1 MNITGRIAVFPRLPE
16 KISRLQE
23 LAYNLWWSW
32 NPDAQALFSSLG
44 AELWRSVNQN
54 PVKFLRSARQ
64 ELLNQAAADGEW
76 LARFEAVL
84 TDFDAYMSP
93 TANTWHRRTHG
104 DRDPATIAYFS
115 AEFGLH
121 EALPIYSGG
130 LGILSGDH
138 CKEASDLG
146 LPFVGVGFLYP
157 QGYFIQRITGEGAQE
172 AIYEKLDFSEVPA
185 TPALDANGQ
194 PVLIH
199 VDLPGR
205 TVYAKV
211 WRIQVGRIPLYLMDT
226 DVERNA
232 PQDRELSARLYGG
245 DHEMR
250 ISQEFVL
257 GIGGVRVL
265 RALGL
270 NPSVWHMNEGHSA
283 FLNLERIR
291 EMVQGE
297 QPPPRPSPVPGE
309 GEVVPPPPA
318 PPPSQGGVPSINSG
332 HRLSQSKERGEF
344 APPPRPSPVPGE
356 GEFAPPPRPSPVTG
370 EGEVVPPPQAPPPS
384 QGGVPSIN
392 SGHRLNL
399 SKERGEGIPFDA
411 AVEAVRAGSIFTTH
425 TPVPAGHDAFAFE
438 LMEKFFWQF
447 WGQLG
452 IDRERFLALA
462 SHDQGWGKQFSMT
475 VLAFHLSA
483 YHNGVSELHGDVSR
497 KMWKEMWPGTPVG
510 QVPITSITNGVHT
523 GTWLAA
529 ELRTLYNRYLQSD
542 WLEEVDNPAT
552 WDAFATV
559 PDGELWAVH
568 NQRKAKMVDFV
579 RDRVRRQYTR
589 HGEGPRRLAEAGKL
603 LDPNALTLGF
613 ARRFATYKRATLIFR
628 DMERIK
634 RILTD
639 PERPVQI
646 VFAGK
651 AHPKDEPGRALIQ
664 RIYQLSQEPELAG
677 KIVFVENYDMNVAR
691 YLISGVDVWLNTPR
705 RPYEAS
711 GTSGQK
717 AALSGAPNFSILDG
731 WWREGYDNTSGATN
745 GWAIGE
751 EREYKDTE
759 TQDEADA
766 LSFYATLEDE
776 LLPLFFERDADG
788 LPLGWLEKMRRSIAT
803 CGPHFSMR
811 RMVKEYTERLY
822 LPALSTGSAAA
833 SDNYAAARALA
844 EWKRHVRENWFSVNL
859 QLVQGAPSQAAV
871 GDALTLTA
879 RLWPGRLS
887 AEDLAVE
894 VVMGAEGVAFSG
906 AESDSEF
913 AGAPTVIAM
922 QPGERHG
929 DDSIDYTGTLAPAE
943 SGRLAVGIRVR
954 PQHAGMVHGY
964 EVGLAR
970 WV

>member
-1 MNITGRIAVFPRLPE
+1 MSGTIRKRLGCNRLPFCSIDPLRSSTPADWISIRWLRVQIARVRMKILGRISVFPKLPD
-16 KISRLQE
+16 SLFRLQE

-32 NPDAQALFSSLG
+32 NPAAQALFSSLDE
-44 AELWRSVNQN
+44 ELWRTVNQN

-64 ELLNQAAADGEW
+64 ELLNQAASDEGW
-76 LARFEAVL
+76 LARFGTVL
-84 TDFDAYMSP
+84 ADFDAYMHP
-93 TANTWHRRTHG
+93 QANTWHRRTHAN
-104 DRDPATIAYFS
+104 PQSPIPNPQSPTIAYFS

-157 QGYFIQRITGEGAQE
+157 QGYFTQRIAADGQQE
-172 AIYEKLDFSEVPA
+172 ALYEKLDFSEVPA
-185 TPALDANGQ
+185 TPALDPNGQ
-194 PVLIH
+194 PILIH

-291 EMVQGE
+291 ELVQGE
-297 QPPPRPSPVPGE
+297 A
-309 GEVVPPPPA
+309 PPPPA
-318 PPPSQGGVPSINSG
+318 QGSVGRIGNPPYDSRTDSPTYDATVGRIGNPPAPT
-332 HRLSQSKERGEF
+332 LS
-344 APPPRPSPVPGE
+344 
-356 GEFAPPPRPSPVTG
+356 
-370 EGEVVPPPQAPPPS
+370 
-384 QGGVPSIN
+384 
-392 SGHRLNL
+392 
-399 SKERGEGIPFDA
+399 FDA
-411 AVEAVRAGSIFTTH
+411 ALEAVRAGSIFTTH

-452 IDRERFLALA
+452 IDRDRFMALA
-462 SHDQGWGKQFSMT
+462 SHDQGWGRQFSMT

-483 YHNGVSELHGDVSR
+483 YHNGVSELHGQVSR
-497 KMWKEMWPGTPVG
+497 EMWKEMWPDTPVA

-523 GTWLAA
+523 GTWLAG
-529 ELRTLYNRYLQSD
+529 ELRDLYDRYLQSD

-552 WDAFATV
+552 WEALATV

-568 NQRKAKMVDFV
+568 NQRKAKMVHFV

-589 HGEGPRRLAEAGKL
+589 HGEGPRRLAEANRL
-603 LDPNALTLGF
+603 LDPQALTLGF

-628 DMERIK
+628 DLERIK

-639 PERPVQI
+639 PDRPVQI

-664 RIYQLSQEPELAG
+664 RVYELSQAPELVG

-691 YLISGVDVWLNTPR
+691 HLIAGVDVWLNTPR

-731 WWREGYDNTSGATN
+731 WWREGYDGTN
-745 GWAIGE
+745 GWSIGE
-751 EREYKDTE
+751 EREYKDAE

-766 LSFYATLEDE
+766 LSFYATMEDE
-776 LLPLFFERDADG
+776 IVPLFYTRDADG
-788 LPLGWLEKMRRSIAT
+788 LPLGWLGKMRRSIVT
-803 CGPHFSMR
+803 CGPLFSMR

-822 LPALSTGSAAA
+822 VPALTTGIAAQTDGFA
-833 SDNYAAARALA
+833 GARALA
-844 EWKRHVRENWFSVNL
+844 EWKRRVRDNWFSVNL
-859 QLVQGAPSQAAV
+859 QSVQAAPSQAAV
-871 GDALTLTA
+871 GDAIALA
-879 RLWPGRLS
+879 VRLWPGRLS
-887 AEDLAVE
+887 ADDLAVE
-894 VVMGAEGVAFSG
+894 IVMGADTG
-906 AESDSEF
+906 SDF
-913 AGAPTVIAM
+913 GDAPVTILM
-922 QPGERHG
+922 QPGQRHADG
-929 DDSIDYTGTLAPAE
+929 SIDYTGSVTPAE

-954 PQHAGMVHGY
+954 PSHAGMVHGY
-964 EVGLAR
+964 EMGLAR

>member
-1 MNITGRIAVFPRLPE
+1 MNILGRISVFPKLPAT
-16 KISRLQE
+16 ISRLQE
-23 LAYNLWWSW
+23 LAYNLWWIW
-32 NPDAQALFSSLG
+32 NPTAQTLFSSLDE
-44 AELWRSVNQN
+44 ALWRSVNQN

-64 ELLNQAAADGEW
+64 ELLNRAAADGEW
-76 LARFEAVL
+76 LALFSTVL
-84 TDFDAYMSP
+84 ADFDAYMDP
-93 TANTWHRRTHG
+93 AANTWQRRTHAN
-104 DRDPATIAYFS
+104 PQSPIPNPQSPTIAYFS

-157 QGYFIQRITGEGAQE
+157 QGYFTQRIAADGQQE

-245 DHEMR
+245 DNEMR

-270 NPSVWHMNEGHSA
+270 HPTVWHMNEGHSA

-291 EMVQGE
+291 ELVQGE
-297 QPPPRPSPVPGE
+297 VLPDSVGRIGNPPTPT
-309 GEVVPPPPA
+309 
-318 PPPSQGGVPSINSG
+318 
-332 HRLSQSKERGEF
+332 L
-344 APPPRPSPVPGE
+344 
-356 GEFAPPPRPSPVTG
+356 
-370 EGEVVPPPQAPPPS
+370 
-384 QGGVPSIN
+384 
-392 SGHRLNL
+392 
-399 SKERGEGIPFDA
+399 PFDA
-411 AVEAVRAGSIFTTH
+411 AVEVVRAGSIFTTH

-447 WGQLG
+447 WGQMG
-452 IDRERFLALA
+452 IDRDRFMALA
-462 SHDQGWGKQFSMT
+462 SHDQGWGVQFSMT
-475 VLAFHLSA
+475 VLAFRLSA
-483 YHNGVSELHGDVSR
+483 YHNGVSELHGQVSR
-497 KMWKEMWPGTPVG
+497 EMWKEMWPGTPVA
-510 QVPITSITNGVHT
+510 QVPVGFITNGVHT

-529 ELRTLYNRYLQSD
+529 DLRSLYDRYLQSD

-552 WDAFATV
+552 WEKLSAI
-559 PDGELWAVH
+559 PDQELWDVH
-568 NQRKAKMVDFV
+568 NLRKAKMVDFV

-589 HGEGPRRLAEAGKL
+589 HGEGPRRLEQTGRL
-603 LDPNALTLGF
+603 LDPHALTLGF

-628 DMERIK
+628 DLERLK
-634 RILTD
+634 RILSD

-664 RIYQLSQEPELAG
+664 RIYQLSQQPELAG

-691 YLISGVDVWLNTPR
+691 HLIAGVDVWLNTPR

-731 WWREGYDNTSGATN
+731 WWREGYDGTN

-751 EREYKDTE
+751 ERAYKDAE

-766 LSFYATLEDE
+766 LSFYASLEDD
-776 LLPLFFERDADG
+776 LLPLFYTRNAAG
-788 LPLGWLEKMRRSIAT
+788 LPLGWLEKMRRSIVT
-803 CGPHFSMR
+803 CGPRFSMR
-811 RMVKEYTERLY
+811 RMVKEYSERLY
-822 LPALSTGSAAA
+822 VPALTTGAAAA

-844 EWKRHVRENWFSVNL
+844 EWKRRVRENWFSVNL
-859 QLVQGAPSQAAV
+859 HSVQAAPAQAAV
-871 GDALTLTA
+871 GDAIPLTA
-879 RLWPGRLS
+879 RLWPGRL
-887 AEDLAVE
+887 AADDLAVE
-894 VVMGAEGVAFSG
+894 IVVGNDAGN
-906 AESDSEF
+906 DF
-913 AGAPTVIAM
+913 AAPTVIPM
-922 QPGERHG
+922 QAGERHADG
-929 DDSIDYTGTLAPAE
+929 SIIYAAILSPAE
-943 SGRLAVGIRVR
+943 SGRLAVGMRVR
-954 PQHAGMVHGY
+954 PSHPGMVHGY
-964 EVGLAR
+964 ELGLAR

>member
-1 MNITGRIAVFPRLPE
+1 MNISGHISVFPKLPDNIARLH
-16 KISRLQE
+16 E

-32 NPDAQALFSSLG
+32 NPKAQALFSSLDG
-44 AELWRSVNQN
+44 ELWRSVNQN
-54 PVKFLRSARQ
+54 PVRFLRRARQ
-64 ELLNQAAADGEW
+64 ELLNQAAANDEW
-76 LARFEAVL
+76 LARFAGVL
-84 TDFDAYMSP
+84 ADFDAYMHP
-93 TANTWHRRTHG
+93 QANTWHRRTYG

-157 QGYFIQRITGEGAQE
+157 QGYFTQRITDDGTQE
-172 AIYEKLDFSEVPA
+172 ALYEKLDFSEVPA
-185 TPALDANGQ
+185 TPALDPSGQ

-291 EMVQGE
+291 EMVQ
-297 QPPPRPSPVPGE
+297 
-309 GEVVPPPPA
+309 
-318 PPPSQGGVPSINSG
+318 QGLPY
-332 HRLSQSKERGEF
+332 E
-344 APPPRPSPVPGE
+344 
-356 GEFAPPPRPSPVTG
+356 
-370 EGEVVPPPQAPPPS
+370 
-384 QGGVPSIN
+384 
-392 SGHRLNL
+392 
-399 SKERGEGIPFDA
+399 A

-447 WGQLG
+447 WGQMG
-452 IDRERFLALA
+452 IDRERFLNLA
-462 SHDQGWGKQFSMT
+462 RHEQSWGPEFSMT

-483 YHNGVSELHGDVSR
+483 YHNGVSELHGHVSR
-497 KMWKEMWPGTPVG
+497 DMWKEMWPGTPVG
-510 QVPITSITNGVHT
+510 QVPITYITNGVHT
-523 GTWLAA
+523 GTWLAG
-529 ELRTLYNRYLQSD
+529 ELRELYDRYLQSD
-542 WLEEVDNPAT
+542 WLEEVDDPAT
-552 WDAFATV
+552 WDALTTV

-568 NQRKAKMVDFV
+568 NQRKVKMVDFV
-579 RDRVRRQYTR
+579 RDRVARQYTR
-589 HGEGPRRLAEAGKL
+589 HGEGPRRLAEANHL

-628 DMERIK
+628 DLERIK

-651 AHPKDEPGRALIQ
+651 AHPQDEPGKALIK
-664 RIYQLSQEPELAG
+664 RIYELSQEPELVG

-691 YLISGVDVWLNTPR
+691 HLIAGVDVWLNTPR

-731 WWREGYDNTSGATN
+731 WWREGYDGTN

-776 LLPLFFERDADG
+776 LLPLFFERDSTG
-788 LPLGWLEKMRRSIAT
+788 LPTGWLEKMRRSIVT
-803 CGPHFSMR
+803 CGPQFSMR

-833 SDNYAAARALA
+833 AEGYTSARDLA
-844 EWKRHVRENWFSVNL
+844 EWKRRVQESWFGVNL
-859 QLVQGAPSQAAV
+859 QLVQGAPVQAAV
-871 GDALTLTA
+871 GDAISLTA

-887 AEDLAVE
+887 VEDLAVE
-894 VVMGAEGVAFSG
+894 IVTGSDGGADFGDDPVVI
-906 AESDSEF
+906 
-913 AGAPTVIAM
+913 PM
-922 QPGERHG
+922 QPGERHSDG
-929 DDSIDYTGTLAPAE
+929 SLDYTGSLSPDE
-943 SGRLAVGIRVR
+943 SGRLAVGVRVR
-954 PQHAGMVHGY
+954 PSHPGMVHAF
-964 EVGLAR
+964 ELGLAR